1 MENDLIEFKKSEV
14 ALIDTISKLEL
25 MRAEIVKKS
34 DNMRAELLKAMERYN
49 VKSFDN
55 GSIRF
60 AYAAPT
66 TRTTLD
72 SARLKKEQPQIV
84 AQYQKTSDVK
94 ASVRIT
100 VRD

>member
-1 MENDLIEFKKSEV
+1 MENDLVEFRKSEV
-14 ALIDTISKLEL
+14 ALIDSISKLEQ
-25 MRAEIVKKS
+25 MRAEIIKKS
-34 DNMRAELLKAMERYN
+34 DNMRVELLKAMEKYN

-60 AYAAPT
+60 IYVAPT

-84 AQYQKTSDVK
+84 AQYQKTSEVK
-94 ASVRIT
+94 SSVRIT